1 MKFKVKDLDENV
13 QGEKIHR
20 LEGEELSHE
29 ALQVRGSMSS
39 SQFLTDF

>member
-1 MKFKVKDLDENV
+1 MEFKVKDLNKNI

-29 ALQVRGSMSS
+29 ALQVRGSMSL